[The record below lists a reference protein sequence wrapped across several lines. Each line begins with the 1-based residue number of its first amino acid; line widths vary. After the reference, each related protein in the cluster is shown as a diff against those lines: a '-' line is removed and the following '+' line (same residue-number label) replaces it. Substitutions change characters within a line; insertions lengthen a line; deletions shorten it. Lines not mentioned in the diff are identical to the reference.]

1 MSQTG
6 KKCRKRFS
14 DFRKWFKRLCWLT
27 RRSWT
32 KFHQES
38 HSSPSFPSARSLCEE
53 KGFLQLVKW
62 KNSCIFSFSLSFSLS
77 CALSDPF
84 SHLTFSPSTTPRLR
98 LFGTATTFFLG
109 FFLAFFPFLGFF
121 FRLSSTRVTLW
132 VHARRAAE
140 VTLCV
145 QMPKRYNLGTHFFL
159 TAKYRPL
166 IKYNWLYLT
175 CMMMARAVKYISY
188 ALRVLFSDTWYVRN
202 EFAKWQGGKDIA
214 SPH

>member
-32 KFHQES
+32 NFHQES

-62 KNSCIFSFSLSFSLS
+62 KNSCIFSFSLSFSLLRS
-77 CALSDPF
+77 LSPF
-84 SHLTFSPSTTPRLR
+84 LSSHILTFNHTSSPPFWNSYN
-98 LFGTATTFFLG
+98 FFSG
-109 FFLAFFPFLGFF
+109 FFSCIFPLSWFF

-188 ALRVLFSDTWYVRN
+188 ALRVLFSDTWYLRN